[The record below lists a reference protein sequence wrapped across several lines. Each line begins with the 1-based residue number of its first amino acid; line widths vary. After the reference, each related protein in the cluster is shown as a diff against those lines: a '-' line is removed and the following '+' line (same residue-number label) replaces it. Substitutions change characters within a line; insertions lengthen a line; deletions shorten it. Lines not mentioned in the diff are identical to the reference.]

1 MTSPPQPG
9 PRRQD
14 STVSS
19 TSSSN
24 RTIRASSQSGR
35 RRSPTST
42 STSTATGLLAR
53 LTGRSNGKKL
63 EDSSFGSEDEEL
75 MSMHGSRNSPPGL
88 QAKTSRDEGLEAGP
102 SDYWRRTPSLQG
114 SPISLPVTGQ
124 EGVLAV
130 WSSTAQD
137 HSTGVWHPTAS
148 SVWPAH
154 PTPPTDLGETIRRRT
169 AIPDGERFDNI
180 EYERR
185 MRDLLAHPAERI
197 NGTGLHKLD
206 SHDGNIAISRKPGFG
221 DLEGQ
226 LEEGF
231 RDVVDLANGADHSGR
246 ELEEEEIGVHAIPP
260 KVGPFPHIIRAAQFA
275 SRMAYRK
282 GQFPRLLSL
291 SPVEKSY

>member
-1 MTSPPQPG
+1 
-9 PRRQD
+9 
-14 STVSS
+14 
-19 TSSSN
+19 
-24 RTIRASSQSGR
+24 
-35 RRSPTST
+35 
-42 STSTATGLLAR
+42 
-53 LTGRSNGKKL
+53 
-63 EDSSFGSEDEEL
+63 
-75 MSMHGSRNSPPGL
+75 
-88 QAKTSRDEGLEAGP
+88 
-102 SDYWRRTPSLQG
+102 
-114 SPISLPVTGQ
+114 
-124 EGVLAV
+124 
-130 WSSTAQD
+130 
-137 HSTGVWHPTAS
+137 
-148 SVWPAH
+148 
-154 PTPPTDLGETIRRRT
+154 LGETIRRRT
-169 AIPDGERFDNI
+169 AIPDGERFDYI

-291 SPVEKSY
+291 SPVEKSYWDLLAWFQVRWEEPRISVSFQILLREIIWMFVRPFCLSTTVSPSHHILYDSAVLISTPHAFSNTQSFLPNFHDSLWFHFHHLPIPTSNDGLSSRTARGA